1 MKKFLIVW
9 TILYISIIKSTAQTF
24 EHYYTNSGLS
34 QSTILSI
41 CKDKTGFMWFG
52 TRDGL
57 NRFDGHNFK
66 IYRYRQHSPYSISS
80 SDYIY
85 TLLTDNHGNLWI
97 GTRNG
102 LNRYLPGK
110 DGFERLVNSS
120 QPGSLSDNNVFSI
133 YQDHA
138 GRIWIGTNNGLD
150 MLESPDSRFFHRFD
164 SFSNSHI
171 YAIYEDAH
179 QQLWIGTTR
188 GLVRMW
194 QHDDQWQFKMYIHR
208 RNDPQSL
215 ADNSVKAITGDK
227 NGNIWIGMEE
237 GGMDKLDVAAGTF
250 THYAHSSS
258 PNSISSDNV
267 RKIIIGKDGRLWIAT
282 IDGLNIFDT
291 AANRFTVI
299 RHSQDNGQGLSDN
312 SIKDIYQDD
321 AGSLWIG
328 TMYGGV
334 NVLHPGTVPFTVYA
348 NNPFTK
354 NSVSGNI
361 ISAILPDNNDLW
373 IGTEGQGL
381 NFYNRSKN
389 QFTHY
394 KHDPGN
400 GQSLSS
406 DFIKALV
413 KGKNGNIWIGS
424 YLGGVDLYNSSNKTF
439 THFRHIN
446 GNPNTL
452 SSDNMTSLFIDAS
465 GKLWAGTA
473 DGLNVFDSSVENFRK
488 IRAGELAAND
498 LCSQSIRA
506 IFEDSGHNLWIGTVN
521 GVNLL
526 KKGSHKWQQ
535 FLQTKD
541 IASGAINGYIDCIF
555 EDREN
560 RIWVGSYRGG
570 LNLYMPDKNAF
581 KNISGEDGLPSNNV
595 LSIQQ
600 DNSGLL
606 WISTDMGLTSYNPEM
621 HKFKNFDVNDGL
633 PSNEFSYN
641 SSAKDNAGNLY
652 FGSYGGL
659 ISFLP
664 NAILQNKVPPA
675 IVLTDIKIFN
685 KSVLD
690 SNNHF
695 HISDIPSLTNIRF
708 KYNQNVFT
716 IDFAALSYIHPQ
728 RNRYAY
734 KLSGFE
740 KDWNYV
746 SEPAATYMNLPA
758 GKYTLLIKGSNNDG
772 VWSKVYRLK
781 INVLPPWWRTW
792 WAYLLYVL
800 LASVAFAYIIRF
812 FKRQAALERDLYHEQ
827 LHSKKTEELYQLKLD
842 FFTKVSHEIRTPLTL
857 IIAPL
862 DKLLDSLHNS
872 SLITGQLARIRN
884 NAQRLLQLVN
894 ELLDYRK
901 LDAGVIKLDIHNTD
915 LAAFCKSIFES
926 FLDVARSR
934 KIKYGFH
941 TGYETATAAID
952 RIQFEKVL
960 YNLIFNAFKY
970 TPDGGRI
977 QIALEKSND
986 QNIILRVA
994 DNGAGIPLEK
1004 QSRIFEE
1011 FYQVDNQNIQAKGW
1025 GIGLSLAKKIM
1036 LLHEGDVWIEP
1047 DPKTVFSW
1055 ASTCFSLRLSAVEDG
1070 IADTHEHGYT
1080 SAVAG
1085 TRKENM
1091 AEKIPV
1097 PDIPDND
1104 RQDKDENKD
1113 KPVILIIED
1122 EEEVR
1127 TFIRES
1133 LQHAYYILEA
1143 EAGQAGFDIAVKQ
1156 IPDLI
1161 ISDVN
1166 MPGMDGLE
1174 MCRKL
1179 KTDER
1184 TSHIPVILLTAQTAY
1199 TQQVDGLQKG
1209 ADLYITKPFSLQI
1222 LELSISNLL
1231 SLSAAMRKKYSS
1243 QYHLMPVNKTIESV
1257 DEMFLGRLM
1266 EIIEKNMDE
1275 PDFKVTDLAK
1285 KIGMSQTVLYKKI
1298 KALTDL
1304 SISDFIKSIRLKRS
1318 AQLLQSPVKMT
1329 IAEIAYMVGFSDPKY
1344 FTKEFR
1350 KQYGQSPSEYAAIH
1364 RKELSDTP

>member
-1 MKKFLIVW
+1 MNVL
-9 TILYISIIKSTAQTF
+9 KSPAQSF
-24 EHYYTNSGLS
+24 EHYYTFSGLS

-41 CKDKTGFMWFG
+41 CKDRSGFMWFG

-57 NRFDGHNFK
+57 NRFDGYSFK
-66 IYRYRQHSPYSISS
+66 VYQYQPQNPYSISS

-85 TLLTDNHGNLWI
+85 TLFADNSGNLWI

-110 DGFERLVNSS
+110 NRFERLTRTS
-120 QPGSLSDNNVFSI
+120 QPGSLSDNNVFCI

-138 GRIWIGTNNGLD
+138 GRIWVGTNNGLN
-150 MLESPDSRFFHRFD
+150 MLESPGSRFFHQFAD
-164 SFSNSHI
+164 FSNSHI
-171 YAIYEDAH
+171 YAIYEDVDH
-179 QQLWIGTTR
+179 RLWIGTTR
-188 GLVRMW
+188 GLISMW
-194 QHDDQWQFKMYIHR
+194 QQHGRWRFRTYIHQ

-227 NGNIWIGMEE
+227 NGNIWIGTEE
-237 GGMDKLDVAAGTF
+237 GGMDKLSAAKGTF
-250 THYAHSSS
+250 THYVHSAG

-291 AANRFTVI
+291 VAKRFTVI
-299 RHSQDNGQGLSDN
+299 RHSQDNGQSLSDN

-334 NVLHPGTVPFTVYA
+334 NVLHSGTVPFTVYA

-381 NFYNRSKN
+381 NFYNRGTN

-400 GQSLSS
+400 AQSLSS

-413 KGKNGNIWIGS
+413 KGKDGNIWIGS
-424 YLGGVDLYNSSNKTF
+424 YLGGVDLYDPPDKIF
-439 THFRHIN
+439 THFRHIS

-465 GKLWAGTA
+465 GRLWAGTA
-473 DGLNVFDSSVENFRK
+473 DGLNIFDPSVKNFRR
-488 IRAGELAAND
+488 IRPGELADND

-506 IFEDSGHNLWIGTVN
+506 VFEDSRRNLWVGTVN
-521 GVNLL
+521 GINLL
-526 KKGSHKWQQ
+526 ENGSRQWQE

-541 IASGAINGYIDCIF
+541 IASGAISGYIDCIF
-555 EDREN
+555 EDRQN

-570 LNLYMPDKNAF
+570 LNLYLPGKHAF
-581 KNISGEDGLPSNNV
+581 ENISGKDGLPSNNV
-595 LSIQQ
+595 LSIRQ
-600 DNSGLL
+600 DNDGLL
-606 WISTDMGLTSYNPEM
+606 WVSTDMGLASYNPET
-621 HKFKNFDVNDGL
+621 HTFKNFDVNDGL
-633 PSNEFSYN
+633 PSNEFNYN
-641 SSAKDNAGNLY
+641 SSARDNAGNLY

-664 NAILQNKVPPA
+664 DAILQNKVPPK

-690 SNNHF
+690 SSNRF
-695 HISDIPSLTNIRF
+695 HISSLSSLSSIRF
-708 KYNQNVFT
+708 RYNQNVFT
-716 IDFAALSYIHPQ
+716 VNFAALNYIHPQ

-734 KLSGFE
+734 KLKGFE
-740 KDWNYV
+740 KEWNYV

-758 GKYTLLIKGSNNDG
+758 GSYALLIKGANNDG
-772 VWSKVYRLK
+772 VWSSIYQLK

-792 WAYLLYVL
+792 WAYTIYLL
-800 LASVAFAYIIRF
+800 LASLAFGYTIRF

-862 DKLLDSLHNS
+862 DKLMESLHNS
-872 SLITGQLARIRN
+872 SFITGQLTRVRS

-901 LDAGVIKLDIHNTD
+901 LDAGVVKLDTHNTNMV
-915 LAAFCKSIFES
+915 LFCKNICES

-934 KIKYGFH
+934 KIKYEFH
-941 TGYETATAAID
+941 PGCGTMIAAID
-952 RIQFEKVL
+952 RLQFEKVL
-960 YNLIFNAFKY
+960 YNLVCNAFKY

-977 QIALEKSND
+977 QITLEQPD
-986 QNIILRVA
+986 GRGIVVRVA

-1004 QSRIFEE
+1004 QARIFEE
-1011 FYQVDNQNIQAKGW
+1011 FYQAGNQDVQAKGW

-1036 LLHEGDVWIEP
+1036 LLHKGDVWIEP
-1047 DPKTVFSW
+1047 EPKAVFPW
-1055 ASTCFSLRLSAVEDG
+1055 ASTCFSLRLSGVEEG
-1070 IADTHEHGYT
+1070 IADMPGHACSPAAAKTAE
-1080 SAVAG
+1080 
-1085 TRKENM
+1085 
-1091 AEKIPV
+1091 EKIGEAITV
-1097 PDIPDND
+1097 PDIPDNG
-1104 RQDKDENKD
+1104 RPEKDHNKD
-1113 KPVILIIED
+1113 KPVVLIIED

-1127 TFIRES
+1127 TFVKES
-1133 LQHAYYILEA
+1133 LQHEYDILEA
-1143 EAGQAGFDIAVKQ
+1143 EAGRPGFDIAVKQ
-1156 IPDLI
+1156 IPDII
-1161 ISDVN
+1161 ISDIN

-1184 TSHIPVILLTAQTAY
+1184 SSHIPIILLTAQAAY

-1222 LELSISNLL
+1222 LELSIRNLL

-1257 DEMFLGRLM
+1257 DEMFLNRLM
-1266 EIIEKNMDE
+1266 EIIEENMDE

-1304 SISDFIKSIRLKRS
+1304 SITDFIKSIRLKRS

-1329 IAEIAYMVGFSDPKY
+1329 ITEIAYMVGFSDPKY
-1344 FTKEFR
+1344 FTREFR
-1350 KQYGQSPSEYAAIH
+1350 KQYQHAPSEYAAMH
-1364 RKELSDTP
+1364 KKELSGTS

>member
-1 MKKFLIVW
+1 MKRFLVLWVMICAHM
-9 TILYISIIKSTAQTF
+9 LKSAAQSF
-24 EHYYTNSGLS
+24 EHYYTFSGLS

-41 CKDKTGFMWFG
+41 GKDGSGFMWFG

-57 NRFDGHNFK
+57 NRFDGHSFK
-66 IYRYRQHSPYSISS
+66 VYQYQPQDPYSISS

-85 TLLTDNHGNLWI
+85 ALFTDSRGDLWI

-110 DGFERLVNSS
+110 DGFERLTSSS
-120 QPGSLSDNNVFSI
+120 QPGSLSDNNVFCI
-133 YQDHA
+133 CQDHA
-138 GRIWIGTNNGLD
+138 GRIWVGTNNGLD
-150 MLESPDSRFFHRFD
+150 MLESPDGRFFHRFPN
-164 SFSNSHI
+164 FSNNHI
-171 YAIYEDAH
+171 YAIYEDANH
-179 QQLWIGTTR
+179 QLWIGTTR

-194 QHDDQWQFKMYIHR
+194 QQDGRWRTRIYVHQ

-227 NGNIWIGMEE
+227 NGNIWVGTED
-237 GGMDKLDVAAGTF
+237 GGMDRLSVASGTF
-250 THYAHSSS
+250 THYAHSSD

-267 RKIIIGKDGRLWIAT
+267 RKIITGKDGRLWIAT

-291 AANRFTVI
+291 TTKRFTVI
-299 RHSQDNGQGLSDN
+299 RHSQDNGQSLSDN

-334 NVLHPGTVPFTVYA
+334 NVLHSGAVPFTVYA
-348 NNPFTK
+348 HNPFTL
-354 NSVSGNI
+354 NTVSANI
-361 ISAILPDNNDLW
+361 ISAILPDNNNLW

-381 NFYNRSKN
+381 NFYNRSVN
-389 QFTHY
+389 QFVHY

-413 KGKNGNIWIGS
+413 KGKDGGIWIGA
-424 YLGGVDLYNSSNKTF
+424 YLGGVDLYNPQNKTF
-439 THFRHIN
+439 THFRHII

-452 SSDNMTSLFIDAS
+452 SSDNVTSLFIDAS

-473 DGLNVFDSSVENFRK
+473 DGLNIFDTSVNNFRK
-488 IRAGELAAND
+488 IHAGELADND
-498 LCSQSIRA
+498 LCSPSIRT
-506 IFEDSGHNLWIGTVN
+506 IFEDSRHNLWIGTVN
-521 GVNLL
+521 GINFL
-526 KKGSHKWQQ
+526 KPGSRHWQD

-541 IASGAINGYIDCIF
+541 IASGAISGYIDCIF

-560 RIWVGSYRGG
+560 QIWVGSYRGG
-570 LNLYMPDKNAF
+570 LNLYLPGKQSF
-581 KNISGEDGLPSNNV
+581 KNISEKDGLVSNNI

-600 DNSGLL
+600 GNNDRL
-606 WISTDMGLTSYNPEM
+606 WISTDKGLTYYDPRAHSI
-621 HKFKNFDVNDGL
+621 KNFDVSDGL
-633 PSNEFSYN
+633 PSNEFNYN
-641 SSAKDNAGNLY
+641 SSAKDNDGNLY

-659 ISFLP
+659 VSFLP
-664 NAILQNKVPPA
+664 DAISQNKVPPKM
-675 IVLTDIKIFN
+675 VLTDIKIFN

-690 SNNHF
+690 SNNRF
-695 HISDIPSLTNIRF
+695 HIANIASLDKIDFR
-708 KYNQNVFT
+708 YNQNVFT
-716 IDFAALSYIHPQ
+716 INFAALNYIHPQ

-734 KLSGFE
+734 KLKGFE
-740 KDWNYV
+740 KEWNYT

-758 GKYTLLIKGSNNDG
+758 GSYTLLIKGANNDG
-772 VWSKVYRLK
+772 VWSRVYALK

-792 WAYLLYVL
+792 WAYSLYVL
-800 LASVAFAYIIRF
+800 LASLAFIYTIRF

-862 DKLLDSLHNS
+862 DKLMDSLYNS
-872 SLITGQLARIRN
+872 PLITGQLSRIRN
-884 NAQRLLQLVN
+884 NAQRLLRLVN

-901 LDAGVIKLDIHNTD
+901 LDAGVIRLDTHTVNLVT
-915 LAAFCKSIFES
+915 FCKSICDS

-934 KIKYGFH
+934 KIAYQFCP
-941 TGYETATAAID
+941 ASAMAVVAID
-952 RIQFEKVL
+952 GLQFEKVL

-977 QIALEKSND
+977 QITLEQSD
-986 QNIILRVA
+986 MEQIVLHVA
-994 DNGAGIPLEK
+994 DNGVGIPVEK

-1011 FYQVDNQNIQAKGW
+1011 FYQADNQNIQSKGW
-1025 GIGLSLAKKIM
+1025 GIGLALAKKIM
-1036 LLHEGDVWIEP
+1036 LLHQGDVWIAP
-1047 DPKTVFSW
+1047 DPKLIFPW
-1055 ASTCFSLRLSAVEDG
+1055 ANTCFSLCLPAGEESAGGHEP
-1070 IADTHEHGYT
+1070 DTAPAKAPEEN
-1080 SAVAG
+1080 SEEMPVAAIFDNNG
-1085 TRKENM
+1085 S
-1091 AEKIPV
+1091 EKDP
-1097 PDIPDND
+1097 
-1104 RQDKDENKD
+1104 KD

-1122 EEEVR
+1122 EAEVR
-1127 TFIRES
+1127 AFMRES
-1133 LQHAYYILEA
+1133 LEHAYLVLEA
-1143 EAGQAGFDIAVKQ
+1143 EAGNRGLDIAVKQ

-1174 MCRKL
+1174 LCRKL

-1184 TSHIPVILLTAQTAY
+1184 TSHIPIILLTAQAAY
-1199 TQQVDGLQKG
+1199 TQQVVGLQEG
-1209 ADLYITKPFSLQI
+1209 ADLYLTKPFSLQI
-1222 LELSISNLL
+1222 LELSIRNLL

-1243 QYHLMPVNKTIESV
+1243 QYHLMPVNKTLESV
-1257 DEMFLGRLM
+1257 DEMFLSRLM
-1266 EIIEKNMDE
+1266 EIIEENMDA
-1275 PDFKVTDLAK
+1275 PDFKVTDLAR

-1304 SISDFIKSIRLKRS
+1304 SITDFIKSIRLKRS

-1344 FTKEFR
+1344 FTREFR
-1350 KQYGQSPSEYAAIH
+1350 KQYGQSPSEYAAVH
-1364 RKELSDTP
+1364 KKELSGTP